1 MKSTTTEKPVPD
13 DLLEY
18 TCRISRLC
26 EVATDLIDGVDMS
39 RDYRL
44 PQLMAL
50 LYTMK
55 DSTDHLASEIDR
67 LN

>member
-1 MKSTTTEKPVPD
+1 MKSTTEKPDADALVA
-13 DLLEY
+13 Y

-26 EVATDLIDGVDMS
+26 ELATDLLDGADMS

-44 PQLMAL
+44 PQLAAL